1 VVCVSRL
8 FCFFSILFSQGR
20 HFNHGLYVSKQNN
33 NTIINVYRLP
43 SDYREH
49 ALLSFKWLNGI
60 DRIVTNADYVNEGF
74 TSVAI
79 YRVEEACLTLGV
91 LWALEFTEPLVFYSF
106 LFYV

>member
-1 VVCVSRL
+1 L
-8 FCFFSILFSQGR
+8 
-20 HFNHGLYVSKQNN
+20 
-33 NTIINVYRLP
+33 YRLP

-91 LWALEFTEPLVFYSF
+91 LWVFEFTEPLVFYSF
-106 LFYV
+106 LFYA